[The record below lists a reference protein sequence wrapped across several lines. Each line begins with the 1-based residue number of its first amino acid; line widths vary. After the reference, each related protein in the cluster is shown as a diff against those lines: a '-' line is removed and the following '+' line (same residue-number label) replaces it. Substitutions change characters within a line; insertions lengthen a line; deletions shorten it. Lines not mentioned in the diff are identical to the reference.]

1 MEKDNK
7 IVSELISKVKPVIF
21 NAGTILNKRM
31 KNKDEILY
39 EADKD
44 IKITSDILMN
54 NFIMEKLKKISS
66 LPVLSEEG
74 SQINLINK
82 KGNYWVLD
90 PLDGSFNYLKGIPFC
105 CISLGLWY
113 KEEPLAG
120 IIFDFVRN
128 ELFEGIVSGKAKLNN
143 NPIIVSNIDKKAR
156 SVIGT
161 GFPSF
166 TDFSSNNLENFILK
180 IQEYKKVRLF
190 GSAALSLAY
199 TACGRTDA
207 YSEDNIKFWDVA
219 GGIPIVIAAGG
230 YCHFKFKSDF
240 KMFVYATNDK
250 I

>member
-1 MEKDNK
+1 MGKDNK
-7 IVSELISKVKPVIF
+7 IVSELISLAKPILLY
-21 NAGTILNKRM
+21 AGNILKKRM
-31 KNKDEILY
+31 KNKDKILY
-39 EADKD
+39 EVDKD
-44 IKITSDILMN
+44 IKITSDILIN
-54 NFIMEKLKKISS
+54 DFIIKEIKKISN

-74 SQINLINK
+74 SQVNLINK

-105 CISLGLWY
+105 CISLGLWC

-120 IIFDFVRN
+120 IIFDFIRN
-128 ELFEGIVSGKAKLNN
+128 ELFEGIVNGKAKLND
-143 NPIIVSNIDKKAR
+143 NPIIVSNTNTKER

-166 TDFSSNNLENFILK
+166 TDFSSNNLGNFILK
-180 IQEYKKVRLF
+180 IQEYKKIRLF

-219 GGIPIVIAAGG
+219 AGIPIVIAAGG
-230 YCHFKFKSDF
+230 HCNFKFKTNF
-240 KMFVYATNDK
+240 KMFVHVTNGK

>member
-1 MEKDNK
+1 MEENNK
-7 IVSELISKVKPVIF
+7 MVSELISLAKPILL
-21 NAGTILNKRM
+21 NAGDILQKRL
-31 KNKDEILY
+31 KNKDKILY

-44 IKITSDILMN
+44 IKISSDILIN
-54 NFIMEKLKKISS
+54 DFIIEKLEKISEV
-66 LPVLSEEG
+66 PILSEE
-74 SQINLINK
+74 SPHKNFINRR
-82 KGNYWVLD
+82 GNYWVLD

-105 CISLGLWY
+105 CISLGLWR

-120 IIFDFVRN
+120 IIFDFIRN
-128 ELFEGIVSGKAKLNN
+128 ELFEGIVNGNAKLNDSQ
-143 NPIIVSNIDKKAR
+143 IIVSNTDTKER

-166 TDFSSNNLENFILK
+166 TDFSSNSLRNFILK

-219 GGIPIVIAAGG
+219 AGIPIVIAAGG
-230 YCHFKFKSDF
+230 HCNFKFKTNF
-240 KMFVYATNDK
+240 KMFVHVTNGK

>member
-1 MEKDNK
+1 MGKDNK
-7 IVSELISKVKPVIF
+7 IVSELISLAKPILLD
-21 NAGTILNKRM
+21 AGNILKKRM
-31 KNKDEILY
+31 KNKDKILY
-39 EADKD
+39 EVDKD
-44 IKITSDILMN
+44 IKITSDILIN
-54 NFIMEKLKKISS
+54 DFIIKEIKKISN
-66 LPVLSEEG
+66 LPILSEEN
-74 SQINLINK
+74 SEETFTDK
-82 KGNYWVLD
+82 KGTYWVLD
-90 PLDGSFNYLKGIPFC
+90 PLDGSFNYLKSIPFC
-105 CISLGLWY
+105 CISLGLWC
-113 KEEPLAG
+113 KDEPLAG

-128 ELFEGIVSGKAKLNN
+128 ELFEGIVNGKAKLNN
-143 NPIIVSNIDKKAR
+143 NPIIVSNTNTKAR

-219 GGIPIVIAAGG
+219 AGIPIVIAAGG
-230 YCHFKFKSDF
+230 HCNFKFKTNF
-240 KMFVYATNDK
+240 KMFVHATNGK

>member
-1 MEKDNK
+1 MEENNK
-7 IVSELISKVKPVIF
+7 MVSELIFLVKPILL
-21 NAGTILNKRM
+21 NAGDILQKRL
-31 KNKDEILY
+31 KDKDKILY

-44 IKITSDILMN
+44 IKISSDILIN
-54 NFIMEKLKKISS
+54 DFIIEKLEKISG
-66 LPVLSEEG
+66 LPILSEENPHKNF
-74 SQINLINK
+74 INRR
-82 KGNYWVLD
+82 GNYWALD

-105 CISLGLWY
+105 CISLGLWC

-120 IIFDFVRN
+120 IIFDFIRN
-128 ELFEGIVSGKAKLNN
+128 ELFEGIVNGKAKLND
-143 NPIIVSNIDKKAR
+143 NPIIVSNTDTKER

-166 TDFSSNNLENFILK
+166 TDFSSNSLGNFILK

-207 YSEDNIKFWDVA
+207 YSEDDIKFWDVA
-219 GGIPIVIAAGG
+219 AGIPIVIAAGG
-230 YCHFKFKSDF
+230 HCNFKFKTNF
-240 KMFVYATNDK
+240 KMFVHVTNGK

>member
-1 MEKDNK
+1 MEKNNK
-7 IVSELISKVKPVIF
+7 MVSELISLAKPILLD
-21 NAGTILNKRM
+21 AGGILKKRI

-39 EADKD
+39 EVDKD
-44 IKITSDILMN
+44 IKISSDFLIN
-54 NFIMEKLKKISS
+54 DFIIEKLKKISG
-66 LPVLSEEG
+66 LPILSEE
-74 SQINLINK
+74 SPHKNFVNK

-105 CISLGLWY
+105 CISLGLWC

-120 IIFDFVRN
+120 IIFDFIRN
-128 ELFEGIVSGKAKLNN
+128 ELFEGIINSKAKLNN
-143 NPIIVSNIDKKAR
+143 NPIIVSNTDKKGR

-166 TDFSSNNLENFILK
+166 TDFSSNNLNNFILK

-230 YCHFKFKSDF
+230 YCNFKFKPDF
-240 KMFVYATNDK
+240 KMFVYATNSK